1 VTPEALVDLLSPEVV
16 GMSLGAILTIMT
28 LSYIFGDNALYRFA
42 LHVFVGA
49 LVGYSLGILL
59 RDVVRP
65 TVEALQD
72 DPVVVIPLVLGM
84 LLIFKGFPK
93 YAYVGNLST
102 AYLVGVGAAV
112 ALSGALL
119 GTLIPQIEA
128 TGRILSPDSLGASPQ
143 ALVNNPLILVG
154 TILTLM
160 AFNFAAPREGGLA
173 GQWTRVVE
181 GARWVGHLF
190 LAVAFGAAFAGALT
204 ASLSIFIGRIQ
215 FLIDFITK
223 HIIGGL
229 LG

>member
-42 LHVFVGA
+42 LHVFVGT
-49 LVGYSLGILL
+49 LVGYSVGIVL

-65 TVEALQD
+65 TVEAVQN

-102 AYLVGVGAAV
+102 AYLIGIGAAV

-119 GTLIPQIEA
+119 GTLIPQIGA
-128 TGRILSPDSLGASPQ
+128 TGRVLNLDAMAKFTLGPVDSL
-143 ALVNNPLILVG
+143 LILGG
-154 TILTLM
+154 TICTLM
-160 AFNFAAPREGGLA
+160 AFSFAAPREGGLA
-173 GQWTRVVE
+173 GQWTRFVE
-181 GARWVGHLF
+181 GARWVGRLF
-190 LAVAFGAAFAGALT
+190 LAVAFGTAFAGALT
-204 ASLSIFIGRIQ
+204 ASLTIFIGRIQ

-223 HIIGGL
+223 YFIDQL